1 MRKIAAVFV
10 TAALVVG
17 VGAVAAPAGAS
28 VPAKT
33 SAFCKQLKNLDISVP
48 SGNNLSEKGAA
59 EAAKAFRKLSRVS
72 TGKVRQATK
81 TMAQAFQDIADGGK
95 PTDLLS
101 GDYIKA
107 AGTFALASVKCVTS
121 GITLP
126 DNITLPGS

>member
-17 VGAVAAPAGAS
+17 VGGVAAPAGAS
-28 VPAKT
+28 VSTKT
-33 SAFCKQLKNLDISVP
+33 SAFCKELKNLDVSVP
-48 SGNNLSEKGAA
+48 SGNNLTEKGAA
-59 EAAKAFRKLSRVS
+59 EAAKAFRKLSRKA

-81 TMAQAFQDIADGGK
+81 TMAKAFQEVADGGK
-95 PTDLLS
+95 PTDLFT
-101 GDYIKA
+101 GDYIRA